1 MAGYVTFI
9 LLPQLKGNQ
18 MKRLSLSGRVRRK
31 VLSGMVGLALIM
43 PGTAFAQSA
52 KDMAEIDQQLMTWH
66 SAQVEEGVRIRYGIA
81 GSGPKTMLLI
91 HGYPETAIAWSK
103 VVPLLVEAGYRVVTP
118 DYRGAGGSSK
128 PTDGYDKM
136 TLAADLAAV
145 LDAAGL
151 EGPVTVV
158 GHDIGLMIGYA
169 FARQFPE
176 QTSGFVAIDAPL
188 PGNDDFDM
196 ISAEGGIWH
205 FHFQQAVD
213 IPEALTA
220 GRERYY
226 LEYFWNNFIY
236 DTGAIN
242 EASKDAYV
250 AAYSAPG
257 GLRARF
263 ELYRSFP
270 QDAEDNRIALERD
283 GKIEMPV
290 LAIAGEVSPVAAII
304 ESTMQDV
311 ASDVTKDII
320 PESGHWVADE
330 NPEALADALIEF
342 AGPAQ

>member
-1 MAGYVTFI
+1 MTRNSETVGRAGIGI
-9 LLPQLKGNQ
+9 LRRHL
-18 MKRLSLSGRVRRK
+18 LSAMF
-31 VLSGMVGLALIM
+31 GMTLMV
-43 PGTAFAQSA
+43 PGAIFAQSA
-52 KDMAEIDQQLMTWH
+52 EDATASDQQQVTWH
-66 SAQVEEGVRIRYGIA
+66 SVEVEDGVRIRYGTS
-81 GSGPKTMLLI
+81 GSGPQTMLLI
-91 HGYPETAIAWSK
+91 HGYPETSRAWEK
-103 VVPLLVEAGYRVVTP
+103 VVPLLVEAGYRVITP

-128 PTDGYDKM
+128 PMDGYDKM

-145 LDAAGL
+145 LESANV

-158 GHDIGLMIGYA
+158 GHDIGLMVGYA

-176 QTSGFVAIDAPL
+176 LTSGFAAIDAPL
-188 PGNDDFDM
+188 PGTDDFDM
-196 ISAEGGIWH
+196 ISATGGIWH
-205 FHFQQAVD
+205 FHFQQADD

-236 DTGAIN
+236 DTGAID
-242 EASKDAYV
+242 EASKEAYV
-250 AAYSAPG
+250 AAYSTPG
-257 GLRARF
+257 GMRAGF

-270 QDAEDNRIALERD
+270 QDAEDNRAALERD

-311 ASDVTKDII
+311 ASDVTTVII

-342 AGPAQ
+342 ARTTQ